1 MSDQDAREAADGPGP
16 ADVPEEAVQ
25 LTTPDGGEPR
35 DTEPDE
41 VADYAGTQRSA
52 GPESQAVHIED
63 A

>member
-1 MSDQDAREAADGPGP
+1 MSDQEDREAADGPSP
-16 ADVPEEAVQ
+16 ADSTEAIQ

-41 VADYAGTQRSA
+41 VADFAGTQRSA
-52 GPESQAVHIED
+52 GPESEAIHIED